1 MIFAHPK
8 ISPKPSLF
16 VFSNVL
22 MHLLFAVNPIFSS
35 NLPEIKKTTTD
46 IYARFVDFTPYLGS
60 ESGRIIDIEQDDYGY
75 IWLAGTKGLFR
86 FNGNTTKH
94 YVNDWTPGAL
104 PSSRVYCIEKDVMG
118 RLWIGTENGLCHY
131 DYESDTFI
139 EILGMDSASSS
150 NNEYYIRSIF
160 ADGDSLLWV
169 DTQAGYL
176 WKLNLK
182 NLNVISKY
190 KHTFTDQPYY
200 HYNVVYRDNDN
211 SIWLGSRGKGPF
223 LLDEN
228 TGRFKRLPVSI
239 LKDIPGKKRDNDAAW
254 VHHDKHDNIW
264 IGSTDG
270 IYVFDKKRNYYHLFY
285 QTSSWAMTEDHN
297 GSLWFAISSGVC
309 QYKPATGQMVIY
321 LPNEEDKGSLKGT
334 YILDIFED
342 NYNQIWI
349 ATRNGVSVLKPEN
362 KGVKYLFHIPGIENT
377 PASSSIT
384 ALACGTD
391 GNIWIG
397 TSNHGVDNY
406 NPLNQEFRHFN
417 KDNTKGLIANNIRAI
432 SMGTGGKV
440 YCGLWAGVG
449 FGVLSPKTRS
459 FQLYAYDSKTTKQD
473 WYNDLTFDNKGNLY
487 LGFWGADGLTLF
499 DTVNGKFVRSLKNKF
514 QLAYDSRLVTCL
526 EWDKNDN
533 LWMGTTISGLHL
545 YLPKKD
551 TSICFLPEVNRET
564 GIDEK
569 KINCL
574 GKDPYGNIWIG
585 ANSLY
590 FASADKQSVE
600 KIELNK
606 DYLPLEIFGLLAEN
620 NNSIWLMTDRGLL
633 LYNKTSQSI
642 TDYSSAVNLQFA
654 EDYASALKIPDGR
667 LLFGGKNGLAL
678 LDIETIELN
687 NPTPQVFLS
696 SLSVFDKVKVPNI
709 MTRDSILLNHKE
721 NFFTIQVASNEWG
734 RHKRFQYFYKLEGF
748 DKNWKLLPTEFEA
761 TFTNVPAGTYS
772 FRIKIEDK
780 QGNKY
785 PDVAGCNIIIEPP
798 FWMNWWFILTIILIV
813 GLGLFFAIR
822 TRINTV
828 SLALQNSELDQKLL
842 RLQMNPH
849 FIFNSL
855 FAIQSYIYSKQ
866 THLAGNYLS
875 DFAHLI
881 RLILDNSR
889 NESIPLQTE
898 IETIE
903 LYLKLQKL
911 RLDEKFDYSIE
922 VDNELTEGDYDV
934 PPMLA
939 QPFLEN
945 AVEHGLRNLKRK
957 GEIIVKYQLLK
968 KMIRFSV
975 TDNGIGLTISKQQR
989 DESSHKHES
998 LAIEICKN
1006 RLELLRKQKGG
1017 NITFLLEE
1025 IKTADGTI
1033 KGTRVA
1039 FNIPID

>member
-1 MIFAHPK
+1 MILFLPK
-8 ISPKPSLF
+8 ILPKILPNANLY
-16 VFSNVL
+16 L
-22 MHLLFAVNPIFSS
+22 LLFFVMVANFLFGDS
-35 NLPEIKKTTTD
+35 LPSIKKTTTD

-86 FNGNTTKH
+86 FSGNKTKH

-104 PSSRVYCIEKDVMG
+104 PSSKVYCLEKDVMG
-118 RLWIGTENGLCHY
+118 RLWIGTENGLCYY
-131 DYESDTFI
+131 DYKNDAFI
-139 EILGMDSASSS
+139 QVLDKVGTT
-150 NNEYYIRSIF
+150 NNSEEHYIRSVF

-169 DTQAGYL
+169 DTQSGYL
-176 WKLNLK
+176 LKLDLVK
-182 NLNVISKY
+182 LSILAKY
-190 KHTFTDQPYY
+190 KHPSTDQPYY
-200 HYNVVYRDNDN
+200 HYNIVYRVSDKT
-211 SIWLGSRGKGPF
+211 ILLGSRGQGPF
-223 LLDEN
+223 ILDES
-228 TGRFKRLPVSI
+228 TKTFKRLPTSI
-239 LKDIPGKKRDNDAAW
+239 DKDIPGKKRDHDAAW
-254 VHHDKHDNIW
+254 VHQDVQGNIW

-270 IYVFDKKRNYYHLFY
+270 IYIFEKKKNYLHLFY
-285 QTSSWAMTEDHN
+285 KTSSWAMTEDHS
-297 GSLWFAISSGVC
+297 GDLWFATSSGIC
-309 QYKPATGQMVIY
+309 RYNSATGRMIKY

-362 KGVKYLFHIPGIENT
+362 KGVKYLFHIPGIDNT

-384 ALACGTD
+384 TLAHGSNGTV
-391 GNIWIG
+391 WIG
-397 TSNHGVDNY
+397 TSNHGIDNY
-406 NPLNQEFRHFN
+406 NPLNQDIKNFN
-417 KDNTKGLIANNIRAI
+417 KDNTDGLPANNIRALATAA
-432 SMGTGGKV
+432 GDKV

-449 FGVLSPKTRS
+449 FGVLNPKTRS
-459 FQLYAYDSKTTKQD
+459 FKLFSYDSKTTKQD
-473 WYNDLTFDNKGNLY
+473 WYNDLIFDKNGNLY

-499 DTVNGKFVRSLKNKF
+499 DTHNERFSKSLKNKF
-514 QLAYDSRLVTCL
+514 QLAYKSRLTTCL
-526 EWDKNDN
+526 EWDANGN

-545 YLPKKD
+545 YLPQKD
-551 TSICFLPEVNRET
+551 TSICFFSEVNPDI

-574 GKDPYGNIWIG
+574 AKDPSGNIWIG

-590 FASADKQSVE
+590 FASAEGQNVSKMD
-600 KIELNK
+600 LNK

-633 LYNKTSQSI
+633 LYNKTNQSI
-642 TDYSSAVNLQFA
+642 TNYSSTVVLNFA
-654 EDYASALKIPDGR
+654 EDNACGIKLPDR
-667 LLFGGKNGLAL
+667 KLMFGAKNGLAI
-678 LDIETIELN
+678 LDLKTVELN
-687 NPTPQVFLS
+687 NQTPDVFLS
-696 SLSVFDKVKVPNI
+696 SLSVFDKVKIPNVETAKNI
-709 MTRDSILLNHKE
+709 HLNYKE

-734 RHKRFQYFYKLEGF
+734 KNKKFLYFYKLEGF
-748 DKNWKLLPTEFEA
+748 NKNWISLPTESNA
-761 TFTNVPAGTYS
+761 HFTNVPAGTYS

-785 PDVAGCNIIIEPP
+785 PNVAACNIEIAPP
-798 FWMNWWFILTIILIV
+798 FWMTWWFVLLMILTISM
-813 GLGLFFAIR
+813 GLYIAIR
-822 TRINTV
+822 ARINTV
-828 SLALQNSELDQKLL
+828 NLALQNSELDQKLL

-855 FAIQSYIYSKQ
+855 FAIQSYIYSNQ
-866 THLAGNYLS
+866 THLAGDYLS

-889 NESIPLQTE
+889 NETIHLQTE

-922 VDNELTEGDYDV
+922 VDPELLEGDYEI

-945 AVEHGLRNLKRK
+945 AVEHGMRNLKRK
-957 GEIIVKYQLLK
+957 GEIIVKYQLLN

-975 TDNGIGLTISKQQR
+975 TDNGIGLSGSKK
-989 DESSHKHES
+989 HKENSEHEHES

-1006 RLELLRKQKGG
+1006 RLELLRKKKGG
-1017 NITFLLEE
+1017 NIIFLLEE
-1025 IKTADGTI
+1025 IKTADERVE
-1033 KGTRVA
+1033 GTRVA